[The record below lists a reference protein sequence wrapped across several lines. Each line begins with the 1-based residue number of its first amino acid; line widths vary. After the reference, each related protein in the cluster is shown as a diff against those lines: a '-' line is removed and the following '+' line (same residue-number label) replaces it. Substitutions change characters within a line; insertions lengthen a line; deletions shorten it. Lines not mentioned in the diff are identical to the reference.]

1 MCCDKGFSQGIT
13 VVFQY
18 LFILFCCLRKIDINY
33 AGQVVLATNIA
44 ETSLTIED
52 VVYVVDSGKLKERRY
67 DAGRGMS
74 LLVED
79 FVSRASALQRKGRAG
94 RVRAG
99 HCFGLYTRHRFE
111 QRLRKFQVPSLR
123 KPLSCVPHVRSCCG
137 GDAGHGARG
146 ACACGTASG
155 CTCGTALSSASA
167 SSRSTI
173 PQWSLSCATCA

>member
-1 MCCDKGFSQGIT
+1 MYCSKSFSRVLIY
-13 VVFQY
+13 FCFF
-18 LFILFCCLRKIDINY
+18 LFILFYYLQLKDIHL
-33 AGQVVLATNIA
+33 AGPQVVLATNIA

-111 QRLRKFQVPSLR
+111 QRLRKFQVPTLR
-123 KPLSCVPHVRSCCG
+123 KALPVCS
-137 GDAGHGARG
+137 ARPE
-146 ACACGTASG
+146 
-155 CTCGTALSSASA
+155 LL
-167 SSRSTI
+167 
-173 PQWSLSCATCA
+173 WW